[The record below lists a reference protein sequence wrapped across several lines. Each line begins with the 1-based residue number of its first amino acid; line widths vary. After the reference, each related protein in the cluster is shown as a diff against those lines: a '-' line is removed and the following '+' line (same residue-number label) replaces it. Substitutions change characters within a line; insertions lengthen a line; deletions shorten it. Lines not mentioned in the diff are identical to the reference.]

1 MSLNVNKKLRGSSIY
16 ALHFIQAG
24 FLYTSFHNLAY
35 PLFGRYFNLASHQ
48 YSSLRSLYSLAWG
61 CKIFFSFCSDSL
73 PVFGYRRLPYLV
85 TALSAISIIL
95 LILSLKPMPEPY
107 YAIESGNNCTQKLS
121 DSPQNPEAP
130 NEATSYVLLFF
141 LWYWA
146 LACSD
151 STIDALITQ
160 RSKLEPDEKRGTL
173 ISCARISRQL
183 GSMFAYLAVGILF
196 NTVNYGGSFCGFEFK
211 FNHFTWI
218 LFVFTIVGL
227 IYALMFTN
235 EKDIDKEKEKIEVKR
250 KLAELW
256 SLFHKWYYLKLLI
269 FAVYI
274 SLISS
279 IRSPAILKIQIHWAQ
294 VNPIT
299 IGFVHVVG
307 GLIASGGM
315 IIYLK
320 FFLASNWRKILAVV
334 TIFEVFT
341 ELPVVTMTIFDV
353 IRNQYF
359 WFVDDLVYSLT
370 RFWFDYV
377 MELVIVEYASN
388 GIEVYR
394 QMKVN
399 GPGTSHR
406 NDLSSTTIY
415 LNVK

>member
-1 MSLNVNKKLRGSSIY
+1 
-16 ALHFIQAG
+16 
-24 FLYTSFHNLAY
+24 
-35 PLFGRYFNLASHQ
+35 
-48 YSSLRSLYSLAWG
+48 
-61 CKIFFSFCSDSL
+61 
-73 PVFGYRRLPYLV
+73 
-85 TALSAISIIL
+85 
-95 LILSLKPMPEPY
+95 MPEPY

-279 IRSPAILKIQIHWAQ
+279 IRVSKAKKQKLLKSGADLRGGGGDAFSGIRPIADPRSNTNLNLTQISPSLNRSSAYWFSRVSSWSLSRRRTTVFK
-294 VNPIT
+294 
-299 IGFVHVVG
+299 VVFK
-307 GLIASGGM
+307 L
-315 IIYLK
+315 
-320 FFLASNWRKILAVV
+320 
-334 TIFEVFT
+334 
-341 ELPVVTMTIFDV
+341 
-353 IRNQYF
+353 F
-359 WFVDDLVYSLT
+359 WY
-370 RFWFDYV
+370 WNY
-377 MELVIVEYASN
+377 
-388 GIEVYR
+388 
-394 QMKVN
+394 K
-399 GPGTSHR
+399 
-406 NDLSSTTIY
+406 
-415 LNVK
+415 

>member
-1 MSLNVNKKLRGSSIY
+1 
-16 ALHFIQAG
+16 
-24 FLYTSFHNLAY
+24 
-35 PLFGRYFNLASHQ
+35 
-48 YSSLRSLYSLAWG
+48 
-61 CKIFFSFCSDSL
+61 
-73 PVFGYRRLPYLV
+73 
-85 TALSAISIIL
+85 
-95 LILSLKPMPEPY
+95 MPEPY
-107 YAIESGNNCTQKLS
+107 YATESGNNCTQKLS

-130 NEATSYVLLFF
+130 NEAISYVLLFF

-196 NTVNYGGSFCGFEFK
+196 NTVNYGGSFCGFDFK

-279 IRSPAILKIQIHWAQ
+279 IRVSKAKKQKLLKSGADLGGGGGTPSQVFDPLPTHSELWPIGYTLLVTLSYFRPDRFVQLLSLIPILI
-294 VNPIT
+294 
-299 IGFVHVVG
+299 
-307 GLIASGGM
+307 LLL
-315 IIYLK
+315 YL
-320 FFLASNWRKILAVV
+320 LVSI
-334 TIFEVFT
+334 
-341 ELPVVTMTIFDV
+341 
-353 IRNQYF
+353 
-359 WFVDDLVYSLT
+359 DLVYT
-370 RFWFDYV
+370 G
-377 MELVIVEYASN
+377 YAS
-388 GIEVYR
+388 
-394 QMKVN
+394 
-399 GPGTSHR
+399 
-406 NDLSSTTIY
+406 
-415 LNVK
+415 

>member
-1 MSLNVNKKLRGSSIY
+1 M
-16 ALHFIQAG
+16 
-24 FLYTSFHNLAY
+24 
-35 PLFGRYFNLASHQ
+35 
-48 YSSLRSLYSLAWG
+48 AWG

-95 LILSLKPMPEPY
+95 LILSLKPIPEPY
-107 YAIESGNNCTQKLS
+107 YAIESGDNCTQKLS
-121 DSPQNPEAP
+121 DPPQNPEAP

-196 NTVNYGGSFCGFEFK
+196 NTVNYGGSFCGFDFK

-279 IRSPAILKIQIHWAQ
+279 IRVSKAKKQKLLKSGADL
-294 VNPIT
+294 
-299 IGFVHVVG
+299 GGVG
-307 GLIASGGM
+307 GAPSQ
-315 IIYLK
+315 
-320 FFLASNWRKILAVV
+320 
-334 TIFEVFT
+334 VFDPLPT
-341 ELPVVTMTIFDV
+341 QSEL
-353 IRNQYF
+353 
-359 WFVDDLVYSLT
+359 
-370 RFWFDYV
+370 
-377 MELVIVEYASN
+377 
-388 GIEVYR
+388 
-394 QMKVN
+394 
-399 GPGTSHR
+399 
-406 NDLSSTTIY
+406 
-415 LNVK
+415 